1 MSRKYKEKTID
12 GLNFTKCKDT
22 RYFITTAFVER
33 KIHEKNKASLTFL
46 PKGTMSPRMKRL
58 IFHSNLYPL
67 PSREALNICR
77 IETECY
83 IYELQ

>member
-1 MSRKYKEKTID
+1 MPRKYKEKTTD

-22 RYFITTAFVER
+22 RYFIITAFVGR

-58 IFHSNLYPL
+58 IFLLKFIPF
-67 PSREALNICR
+67 
-77 IETECY
+77 T
-83 IYELQ
+83 